1 MKAPTET
8 KGNQSPVIA
17 SIETRQVDTWV
28 YERCVRILSD
38 IDLSTEI
45 TRSVAG
51 KTVTRIRIGTIYP
64 ATVGVLP
71 AFLALSTA
79 E

>member
-1 MKAPTET
+1 MRA
-8 KGNQSPVIA
+8 GA
-17 SIETRQVDTWV
+17 AF
-28 YERCVRILSD
+28 YERAVRILSD
-38 IDLSTEI
+38 IDLSKEV

-71 AFLALSTA
+71 AFLARIARKFPDIQAAGLKRQHR
-79 E
+79 

>member
-1 MKAPTET
+1 MEA
-8 KGNQSPVIA
+8 
-17 SIETRQVDTWV
+17 
-28 YERCVRILSD
+28 CD

-71 AFLALSTA
+71 AFLGKAGCPGSQQAVIEIISFQLS
-79 E
+79 